1 MPPWESVS
9 TLNSLPSM
17 KLSMRTLPLLEY
29 CSASLKASSSPSR
42 SLTFLTPRLA
52 EESQGK
58 VQISNASFTEDTI
71 SCKVNGMDVTMRV
84 VEREEPMKCVKLVA
98 DNSPIPATIWVQ
110 LLPKEAYQTKCR
122 VTFEVDI
129 PFFLKPMVGK
139 KLDGAADQLAEMLTK
154 IPY

>member
-1 MPPWESVS
+1 MSKYQSEVKIIQASQYQVWNRISNFS
-9 TLNSLPSM
+9 AYQSM
-17 KLSMRTLPLLEY
+17 KEMMPQEQKEMI
-29 CSASLKASSSPSR
+29 KAK
-42 SLTFLTPRLA
+42 LA

-58 VQISNASFTEDTI
+58 VQISNACFTEDTI
-71 SCKVNGMDVTMRV
+71 SCKVNGMDVTMRI

-98 DNSPIPATIWVQ
+98 DNSPIPATVWVQ

>member
-1 MPPWESVS
+1 MSKYQSEVKIIQASQYQVWNRISNFS
-9 TLNSLPSM
+9 AYQSM
-17 KLSMRTLPLLEY
+17 KEMMPQEQKEMI
-29 CSASLKASSSPSR
+29 KAK
-42 SLTFLTPRLA
+42 LA

-98 DNSPIPATIWVQ
+98 DNSPIPATVWVQ

-129 PFFLKPMVGK
+129 PFFLKPIVGK